1 MTVPCTALGVLVTLM
16 SLTASCVVAQA
27 APARQ
32 PPPPVAGIVLDATT
46 KAPVAGATVM
56 AGDHRAVT
64 GDDGRFTL
72 AVPGG
77 PTTLEVAADGY
88 FPLTTPVDAAQA
100 AASDLELR
108 LAPRTGVTDAVVVR
122 GTAIAEAPASRTVES
137 VEVLRTAGALDNVFR
152 TLNTLPGV
160 SATIEI
166 GGYLSVRG
174 GAPDQNLTVLDGVEV
189 HDPYRLYGLASA
201 FNPETVQRF
210 DLATGGFSAK
220 YGDRLSSMLTIET
233 RDGAEARRLGGS
245 ASMSATDANV
255 VVEGG
260 MPKGAWL
267 LTGRRTYYDLVA
279 DLVSDQSF
287 PGFTDVQGKATWRW
301 PSSRTLTLFALSSR
315 QGGEVTLDDD
325 EANVSAYDD
334 TDNDFGWAR
343 LGTTLG
349 QHGHAMVVAAFSDTR
364 VLSGFD
370 LSTADDGRRSNAPG
384 PSTSRRAELTFDTQ
398 LRVRDLSLRQET
410 GWAVG
415 RHTLGTGL
423 EVHRLTTQLDFL
435 LTGDRNPNAANGSS
449 LQGGAGLPE
458 DLRSRL
464 EQTRAATWLEGTWT
478 LGDRLSA
485 RTGLRLDRV
494 GLTGETLLS
503 PRLSAT
509 WGLAASTR
517 VRAAAGL
524 YTQSPGYEKLVQ
536 GDYLLD
542 LSDAAARGVRSQQA
556 RLASVGLEH
565 DLPGSAS
572 VRVEG
577 YYKRFDDV
585 LVGQLETDADRAARL
600 ARYDFPAALAASV
613 PATPLITSVP
623 GNDGRGRAYG
633 LDVQVTRLTGSR
645 LRGWANYTWSKADRD
660 AYGRRYPFE
669 YDRRHAATVVSSY
682 RLTRRWELA
691 ATARV
696 ASGFPRTAPLGLRVA
711 GMEDVTD
718 VDGDGA
724 TDEIVPERDGAGR
737 LVYTADF
744 GGLDNLQRGRLPFF
758 ARLDARLTW
767 RTASGRWEAYGEVLN
782 VLNRRNAGVL
792 TPVLEHDPAGD
803 QPRLTERRD
812 QWIPLL
818 PTIGMRFRF

>member
-1 MTVPCTALGVLVTLM
+1 MNVSCPVLGVLFTLI
-16 SLTASCVVAQA
+16 SLTASCVTAQA
-27 APARQ
+27 SPQ
-32 PPPPVAGIVLDATT
+32 PLPQIAGIVVDATT
-46 KAPVAGATVM
+46 KAPVAGATVS
-56 AGDHRAVT
+56 AGERRTVT
-64 GDDGRFTL
+64 RDDGRFTL
-72 AVPGG
+72 AAPDG
-77 PTTLEVAADGY
+77 PTTLDVAADGY
-88 FPLTTPVDAAQA
+88 FPLTAPIEAAGTG
-100 AASDLELR
+100 ASDLELL

-122 GTAIAEAPASRTVES
+122 GAATAEAPASRTVES

-233 RDGAEARRLGGS
+233 RDGADTRRMGGS

-255 VVEGG
+255 VLEGG
-260 MPKGAWL
+260 MPKGSWL
-267 LTGRRTYYDLVA
+267 VTGRRTYYDLVA

-287 PGFTDVQGKATWRW
+287 PGFTDVQGKASWRW

-315 QGGEVTLDDD
+315 QGGDVTLDDD
-325 EANVSAYDD
+325 DANVSAYDD
-334 TDNDFGWAR
+334 TDNDLGWAR
-343 LGTTLG
+343 LGATLG
-349 QHGHAMVVAAFSDTR
+349 QRGHAMLVAAFSDTR

-410 GWAVG
+410 GWALG
-415 RHTLGTGL
+415 RHSIGTGF
-423 EVHRLTTQLDFL
+423 EVHRLTTRLDFL
-435 LTGDRNPNAANGSS
+435 LSGDRNPNAANGSS
-449 LQGGAGLPE
+449 LQGGAGLPD

-485 RTGLRLDRV
+485 RTGLRVDRV
-494 GLTGETLLS
+494 GLTGETRVS
-503 PRLSAT
+503 PRVSAT

-542 LSDAAARGVRSQQA
+542 LSDAGARSLRSQQA

-572 VRVEG
+572 LRVEG
-577 YYKRFDDV
+577 YYKHFDDV
-585 LVGQLETDADRAARL
+585 LVGQLETDDVRTARL
-600 ARYDFPAALAASV
+600 ARYDFPAALATSV
-613 PATPLITSVP
+613 PSTPLITSVP

-645 LRGWANYTWSKADRD
+645 LRGWASYTWSKAERD
-660 AYGRRYPFE
+660 VYGLRYPFE
-669 YDRRHAATVVSSY
+669 YDRRHAATLVSAY

-696 ASGFPRTAPLGLRVA
+696 ASGFPRTAPVGLRVA

-718 VDGDGA
+718 ADGDGT
-724 TDEIVPERDGAGR
+724 TDEVVPERDGSGA

-744 GGLDNLQRGRLPFF
+744 GGLDNLQRERLPFF
-758 ARLDARLTW
+758 ARVDARLTW
-767 RTASGRWEAYGEVLN
+767 RATSGRWEAYGEVLN
-782 VLNRRNAGVL
+782 VLNRRNAGML
-792 TPVLEHDPAGD
+792 TPVLEHNADGD

-818 PTIGMRFRF
+818 PTIGLRFRF

>member
-1 MTVPCTALGVLVTLM
+1 MTATCPALAVLATVISLM
-16 SLTASCVVAQA
+16 ASCVTAQA
-27 APARQ
+27 SPQ
-32 PPPPVAGIVLDATT
+32 PQPVPRIIGVVIDATT
-46 KAPVAGATVM
+46 KAPVIGATVS
-56 AGDHRAVT
+56 AGAQRAVT
-64 GDDGRFTL
+64 QSDGRFTL
-72 AVPGG
+72 AVPDG
-77 PTTLEVAADGY
+77 PVTLDVTADGY
-88 FPLTTPVDAAQA
+88 FPLTTPLDTSNAG
-100 AASDLELR
+100 ASELELL

-122 GTAIAEAPASRTVES
+122 GAQVAEAPASRTVES

-152 TLNTLPGV
+152 TLSTLPGV

-210 DLATGGFSAK
+210 DLATGGFSAR

-233 RDGAEARRLGGS
+233 RDGADTKRVGGS

-255 VVEGG
+255 LVEGG
-260 MPKGAWL
+260 MPKGSWL
-267 LTGRRTYYDLVA
+267 ITGRRTYYDLVT
-279 DLVSDQSF
+279 DIVSDQSF

-315 QGGEVTLDDD
+315 QGGNVTFDDD
-325 EANVSAYDD
+325 DSNVSAYDD
-334 TDNDFGWAR
+334 TDNDLAWAR
-343 LGTTLG
+343 AGTTLG
-349 QHGHAMVVAAFSDTR
+349 QRGHAMIVAAFSDTR
-364 VLSGFD
+364 VRSGFD

-384 PSTSRRAELTFDTQ
+384 ASTSRRAELTFDTQ
-398 LRVRDLSLRQET
+398 LRVRDLSLRQDT
-410 GWAVG
+410 GWALG
-415 RHTLGTGL
+415 RHTLGTGF

-435 LTGDRNPNAANGSS
+435 LSGDRNPNAANGSS
-449 LQGGAGLPE
+449 LQGGAGLPD

-485 RTGLRLDRV
+485 RTGLRVDRV
-494 GLTGETLLS
+494 ELTGETLIS
-503 PRLSAT
+503 PRVSAT
-509 WGLAASTR
+509 WGLGASTR
-517 VRAAAGL
+517 VRAAAGR

-542 LSDAAARGVRSQQA
+542 LSEAAARGLTSQQA

-565 DLPGSAS
+565 DLPGPAS
-572 VRVEG
+572 LRVEG
-577 YYKRFDDV
+577 YFKHFDDV
-585 LVGQLETDADRAARL
+585 LAGQLETDEVRAARL

-613 PATPLITSVP
+613 PSTPLITSVP

-633 LDVQVTRLTGSR
+633 LDVQLTRLTGGR
-645 LRGWANYTWSKADRD
+645 IRGWASYTWSKAERE

-669 YDRRHAATVVSSY
+669 YDRRHAATLVSAY

-696 ASGFPRTAPLGLRVA
+696 ASGFARTAPLGLRVA
-711 GMEDVTD
+711 GTEDVHDTD
-718 VDGDGA
+718 SDGL
-724 TDEIVPERDGAGR
+724 TDEIVPERDSSGR

-744 GGLDNLQRGRLPFF
+744 GGLDNLQRGRLPVF
-758 ARLDARLTW
+758 ARVDARLTW
-767 RTASGRWEAYGEVLN
+767 RATSGRWEAYGEVLN
-782 VLNRRNAGVL
+782 VLNRRNAGLL
-792 TPVLEHDPAGD
+792 TPVLEYDPGGV
-803 QPRLTERRD
+803 QPRLTERPD

-818 PTIGMRFRF
+818 PTIGLRFRF

>member
-1 MTVPCTALGVLVTLM
+1 MTFQCSALAVLAALI
-16 SLTASCVVAQA
+16 SLTISCVTAQA
-27 APARQ
+27 APPQ
-32 PPPPVAGIVLDATT
+32 PAPRIAGIVVDATT
-46 KAPVAGATVM
+46 KTAVAGAAVS
-56 AGDHRAVT
+56 AGATRTVT

-72 AVPGG
+72 DAPAG
-77 PTTLEVAADGY
+77 PVTLEVVAEGY
-88 FPLTTPVDAAQA
+88 YALTTPVDAAHA
-100 AASDLELR
+100 GASALELQ
-108 LAPRTGVTDAVVVR
+108 LAPRAAVTDAVVVR
-122 GTAIAEAPASRTVES
+122 ATPVAEAPASRTVAS

-152 TLNTLPGV
+152 TLHTLPGV

-201 FNPETVQRF
+201 FNPETVERF

-233 RDGAEARRLGGS
+233 RDGASAKRFGGS

-255 VVEGG
+255 LVEGG
-260 MPKGAWL
+260 MPRGSWL
-267 LTGRRTYYDLVA
+267 VTGRRTYYDLVA

-287 PGFTDVQGKATWRW
+287 PGFTDLQGKASWRW

-315 QGGEVTLDDD
+315 QGGDVTFDDD
-325 EANVSAYDD
+325 DANASAYDD
-334 TDNDFGWAR
+334 TENDLGWAR

-349 QHGHAMVVAAFSDTR
+349 QHGHGMLVAAFSDTR
-364 VLSGFD
+364 VRSGFD
-370 LSTADDGRRSNAPG
+370 LSTTDDGRRSNTPG
-384 PSTSRRAELTFDTQ
+384 DSTSRRAEVAFDTQ

-410 GWAVG
+410 GWAIG
-415 RHTLGTGL
+415 RQTLGTGL
-423 EVHRLTTQLDFL
+423 ELHRLTTRLDFL

-464 EQTRAATWLEGTWT
+464 EQTRAATWLEGTWA

-485 RTGLRLDRV
+485 RTGVRLDYV

-509 WGLAASTR
+509 WALGASTR
-517 VRAAAGL
+517 LRAAAGR

-542 LSDAAARGVRSQQA
+542 LSDAGARGVTSQQA
-556 RLASVGLEH
+556 RLLSAGIEH
-565 DLPGSAS
+565 DLPGSTSLRLEA
-572 VRVEG
+572 
-577 YYKRFDDV
+577 YDKHFDDV
-585 LVGQLETDADRAARL
+585 LVGRLETNDARAARL
-600 ARYDFPAALAASV
+600 ARYDFPATLAGSV
-613 PATPLITSVP
+613 PSTPLITSVP

-633 LDVQVTRLTGSR
+633 LDVQVTRLAGSR
-645 LRGWANYTWSKADRD
+645 LRGWASYTWSKAERD
-660 AYGRRYPFE
+660 VYGLRYPFE
-669 YDRRHAATVVSSY
+669 YDRRHAATLVSAY
-682 RLTRRWELA
+682 RLTGRWELA
-691 ATARV
+691 ATARL

-711 GMEDVTD
+711 GTEDRDDSDRDGVTD
-718 VDGDGA
+718 EV
-724 TDEIVPERDGAGR
+724 VPERDASGA
-737 LVYTADF
+737 LVYAADF

-767 RTASGRWEAYGEVLN
+767 RTGSGRWEAYAEVLN
-782 VLNRRNAGVL
+782 LLNRRNAGVL
-792 TPVLEHDPAGD
+792 TPVLEHDPDGD
-803 QPRLTERRD
+803 LPRLTERRD

-818 PTIGMRFRF
+818 PTIGLRFRF